1 MSIDIFA
8 KHVSGVLFSV
18 QFNNFAQTQ
27 ASIGVLIHA
36 LTLAARSY
44 ALLSLF
50 CAKLGQTCI
59 CRPLILWVLGHSDL
73 ASKLMLSNTLL
84 SADA

>member
-36 LTLAARSY
+36 LTLAARS
-44 ALLSLF
+44 LF
-50 CAKLGQTCI
+50 CAKLGQTCV